1 MNRFSVSIFT
11 IFLFLTF
18 SLSVSAQT
26 VTKIDGAG
34 LRKLLPDKENKKPV
48 LINFWATWCGP
59 CRVEF
64 PELVEIDNDFRAK
77 GLDVKLVS
85 VDNFALIDSS
95 VTEFL
100 QQYEAANISA
110 YLLDIPNDSQRLR
123 AIRRIAPP
131 VRGGIPLTLLYN
143 ANGKL
148 VYRKSGVINAE
159 ILRKQIEKILGK

>member
-1 MNRFSVSIFT
+1 MNRFSVFIFT

-64 PELVEIDNDFRAK
+64 PELVEINNDFRAK

-95 VTEFL
+95 VPEFL